1 MSTHSNRYRDR
12 DPLHPI
18 TKESTKT
25 DIEGMQT
32 AFRLEH
38 NHSQFQGC
46 GGLQTLKDLH
56 GTPTTREHEL
66 GMVRV
71 KATEWVNGL
80 MTTGV
85 PKKVV
90 YLSIGKYTKG
100 VLAAITSKYPCPPLM
115 QGGWVGNVY
124 TGDNNRA
131 HRALPGTETP
141 VISQETFHG
150 RNALCQI
157 NK

>member
-1 MSTHSNRYRDR
+1 MGAVSSLFRTLEFGNTLLLPASQTYCSAPGQSASCISGDANSRNESEQFQVVLLASWPMSTHSNRYRDR

-71 KATEWVNGL
+71 KATEWRL
-80 MTTGV
+80 HRT
-85 PKKVV
+85 PCA
-90 YLSIGKYTKG
+90 LSTWPS
-100 VLAAITSKYPCPPLM
+100 IT
-115 QGGWVGNVY
+115 
-124 TGDNNRA
+124 
-131 HRALPGTETP
+131 
-141 VISQETFHG
+141 
-150 RNALCQI
+150 
-157 NK
+157 